1 MAQKK
6 ISFIELEQLVREGN
20 NVSQIAQKLGVT
32 KGAVSKALKKLNVA
46 INKDLALRSAPEVVD
61 RNIDAIDQLQK
72 INDYANELLDLLMR
86 WGKGDEEALQIL
98 ESQVATKKVRV
109 GKKIEF
115 VKEFKMKDPRELAL
129 KAMAEI
135 RGQLNLQL
143 ELFKCLYD
151 IEAVK
156 QFQEEVL
163 GAINEVSPEVRDRIL
178 HKLTERR
185 AIRSTIDFPGRIP

>member
-86 WGKGDEEALQIL
+86 
-98 ESQVATKKVRV
+98 
-109 GKKIEF
+109 
-115 VKEFKMKDPRELAL
+115 MKDPRELAL